1 MVNGPSPG
9 PAPADQAPGQ
19 QLPADPIQLA
29 DMAPPETAQE
39 GPQGGWR
46 LDYAADGASR
56 PAGAQHVGVV
66 NAVSSGQSRS
76 HQRHH
81 LVAGV
86 GSAWGATQVQ
96 VPVNQFGQAQMPA
109 QRGWQDQPSIGH
121 QAVVVKAIWMRSG
134 WSSASIFW
142 VLLAWGRFPVS
153 KAIIPDAQ
161 EHFLTPSAHRDTHLF
176 GGLGVTP
183 KRRWVA
189 AAAVPENL
197 SATTSRA
204 PPQHLTQKAGRIRQY
219 HLMLCGQD
227 AALGTGTLRPR
238 GTASTTQN

>member
-9 PAPADQAPGQ
+9 PAPADQARCQ

-76 HQRHH
+76 HQRSFT
-81 LVAGV
+81 LSPVLARPGARPRSRAAGQPV
-86 GSAWGATQVQ
+86 RAGPRCQSPAWLAGSAQHW
-96 VPVNQFGQAQMPA
+96 PW
-109 QRGWQDQPSIGH
+109 RWSS
-121 QAVVVKAIWMRSG
+121 KAIWMRSG

-153 KAIIPDAQ
+153 KAIIPDASGALSYP
-161 EHFLTPSAHRDTHLF
+161 FSTPRHLIF
-176 GGLGVTP
+176 SVDWGLV
-183 KRRWVA
+183 
-189 AAAVPENL
+189 
-197 SATTSRA
+197 
-204 PPQHLTQKAGRIRQY
+204 
-219 HLMLCGQD
+219 
-227 AALGTGTLRPR
+227 
-238 GTASTTQN
+238 